1 MRNQEYTGLAKTAW
15 NEVAPIHWQK
25 SHTLPQELEDPS
37 KLFLTSIHQE
47 ELRRVGV
54 QGAAVA
60 QFNCNNGRELVSIAR
75 MGAAKTVGFDISE
88 EFVRQA
94 KIFADAAD
102 VSSEFVVSDIYEI
115 PADYDEQFDIV
126 VVTAGAL
133 CFMPDLEK
141 YFEVAK
147 RLLKP
152 GGYLSIY
159 ESHPITEMFLKDRNR
174 GNEPLKIVR
183 SYFDDKPLRHTTGL
197 DYVGGT
203 TYDAQEI
210 YYFHYK
216 LDDVIMAALGL
227 GFVLDLFRET
237 GEDISQAFRSIESSE
252 LKPPLSYLLTLRHV

>member
-1 MRNQEYTGLAKTAW
+1 MHNRKYTDLAKTAW
-15 NEVAPIHWQK
+15 NEVAPIHWRQ
-25 SHTLPQELEDPS
+25 SHALPKEMEDPS
-37 KLFLTSIHQE
+37 KLFLTPIHQE
-47 ELRRVGV
+47 ELRRIGV
-54 QGAAVA
+54 EGAAVA

-75 MGAAKTVGFDISE
+75 LGAAKTVGFDISE
-88 EFVRQA
+88 EFISQA
-94 KIFADAAD
+94 AVFARAAG
-102 VSSEFVVSDIYEI
+102 VQSEFVVSDIYEI
-115 PADYDEQFDIV
+115 PADYDGQFDVV

-133 CFMPDLEK
+133 CFMPDLQQ
-141 YFEVAK
+141 YFSVAK

-174 GNEPLKIVR
+174 GSAPLEIVR
-183 SYFDDKPLRHTTGL
+183 SYFDDKPLRHTSGL

-227 GFVLDLFRET
+227 GFRLDLFRET
-237 GEDISQAFRSIESSE
+237 GEDISQAFRSLENSE
-252 LKPPLSYLLTLRHV
+252 LKPPLSYLLALRND